1 MRVTANSASRFAS
14 DKQGAVALIFALVIT
29 IVMGMI
35 GLGID
40 GGRAYQAAGRA
51 TAALD
56 AAALA
61 AAVTMVALEGAR
73 ADSSGPS
80 SGGGAS
86 SRNAA
91 GALYEEALE
100 KISDARYRK
109 AIKLLKKANRRD
121 SGNPDI
127 LNMLAFSERKLGNLK
142 AAFSYYGR
150 ALELRPPFPEAR
162 EYLGEAHIDAAL
174 RQLALLRSYGEDGKQ
189 AHASLLDAL
198 KRAAAGGDAD
208 ATGQPRSW

>member
-1 MRVTANSASRFAS
+1 MRPGRSLLSAF
-14 DKQGAVALIFALVIT
+14 G
-29 IVMGMI
+29 
-35 GLGID
+35 
-40 GGRAYQAAGRA
+40 AAG
-51 TAALD
+51 L
-56 AAALA
+56 ALA
-61 AAVTMVALEGAR
+61 MWTLAPDGALADRGAQPTFR
-73 ADSSGPS
+73 
-80 SGGGAS
+80 GGGGDV
-86 SRNAA
+86 AA
-91 GALYEEALE
+91 GLYEEALE
-100 KISDARYRK
+100 KIADARYRK

-150 ALELRPPFPEAR
+150 ALELRPTFPEAR

>member
-1 MRVTANSASRFAS
+1 MKSSRVLFPVFA
-14 DKQGAVALIFALVIT
+14 
-29 IVMGMI
+29 
-35 GLGID
+35 
-40 GGRAYQAAGRA
+40 
-51 TAALD
+51 

-100 KISDARYRK
+100 KIADAKYRK
-109 AIKLLKKANRRD
+109 AIKLLQKANRRD
-121 SGNPDI
+121 PGNPDT
-127 LNMLAFSERKLGNLK
+127 LNMLAFSERKLGNLE

-150 ALELRPPFPEAR
+150 ALELRPTFPEAR
-162 EYLGEAHIDAAL
+162 EYLGEAHINAAL
-174 RQLALLRSYGEDGKQ
+174 RQLALLKSYGEEGRQ
-189 AHASLLDAL
+189 AYANLLEAL
-198 KRAAAGGDAD
+198 KRAGANSEESVDAD
-208 ATGQPRSW
+208 ASGEPRFW